1 MTAATLPAVARSPRT
16 RRTNRGVLA
25 LLGLLLLAAGAA
37 GIAAGAGAFGDDI
50 RHRKA
55 IPRYTRQWVYSHGWF
70 WLAVAAGSILIAL
83 LALRWLLTQTSTNRV
98 ARFDLE
104 PDHRTGRT
112 VLAARAVTDAVAE
125 EIESYRGVTGAS
137 AQLIGSAATTT
148 LLLRVTLDDRTDP
161 TSVRDRVE
169 TEAVRHARQALDKTT
184 MPVRLE
190 LGLAGSTRRD
200 VR

>member
-25 LLGLLLLAAGAA
+25 LLGLLLLAAGTA
-37 GIAAGAGAFGDDI
+37 GIAAGAGAFGDNI

-55 IPRYTRQWVYSHGWF
+55 IPQYTRQWVYSHDWF

-137 AQLIGSAATTT
+137 AQLIGSAATAT

-161 TSVRDRVE
+161 TTVRDRVE

-190 LGLAGSTRRD
+190 LGLAGRTRRD